1 MKKVLRGPD
10 GCLRLLWRLLIYF
23 VLHLVV
29 AMGAQVVLP
38 WFDPSSPWIV
48 VSRLL
53 FATVYILGML
63 TLTYFYRRKVDQRP
77 WSGMGLPALRRN
89 WHFLVGGFLLCV
101 LIFLQFFCVDLAA
114 GFVRIDGDEI
124 TASGVW
130 LSMIYALASL
140 IFCVG
145 IGFGEELAFRGYIFQ
160 NLGERF
166 PLWLVTL
173 IDVALFGLLHFL
185 GRDFSAALAILPM
198 LFWSTLIFVVLRLST
213 QSLWVPIGWHTASN
227 WIYFSVL
234 GTFSGGQYGD
244 GHALLHLTETTNHY
258 PPWYAAWQIFIY
270 ALLVLLLLLWS
281 RRRGHPI
288 DWRARL
294 TDNGSIAN

>member
-1 MKKVLRGPD
+1 MKREAWPFIFGTLLAISMFLQTISAAGRSIIRWALYCISGRMRRIMKKVLRGPD
-10 GCLRLLWRLLIYF
+10 GCLRLLWRLLSYF

-38 WFDPSSPWIV
+38 LFDPSSPGIV

-53 FATVYILGML
+53 FATIYISGML
-63 TLTYFYRRKVDQRP
+63 ALTYFYRRKVDQKP

-130 LSMIYALASL
+130 LSVIYALASL

-145 IGFGEELAFRGYIFQ
+145 IG
-160 NLGERF
+160 
-166 PLWLVTL
+166 
-173 IDVALFGLLHFL
+173 
-185 GRDFSAALAILPM
+185 
-198 LFWSTLIFVVLRLST
+198 
-213 QSLWVPIGWHTASN
+213 
-227 WIYFSVL
+227 
-234 GTFSGGQYGD
+234 
-244 GHALLHLTETTNHY
+244 
-258 PPWYAAWQIFIY
+258 
-270 ALLVLLLLLWS
+270 
-281 RRRGHPI
+281 
-288 DWRARL
+288 
-294 TDNGSIAN
+294 